1 MSRQSPHTVTYA
13 SLISFVEAQKKQL
26 AARYAGAKASGTSN
40 LDPIVHALECA
51 KTLIRM
57 LKKCEP
63 GKQAD
68 FLELFKEMNQ

>member
-1 MSRQSPHTVTYA
+1 MSRRSPHTVTYA
-13 SLISFVEAQKKQL
+13 SLISFIEAQKKQL
-26 AARYAGAKASGTSN
+26 ETRYAGAKASGTKS
-40 LDPIVHALECA
+40 LDPIVHAMECA

-68 FLELFKEMNQ
+68 FLELFKEVSK